1 MDSSVAP
8 DGQNSSMNNPNPGN
22 TRASGLSRWRIG
34 AFALP
39 AAPIAAMGLP
49 IVVYLPPFYAGEMG
63 LGLAVVG
70 AIFMITRFW
79 DVFTDPVLGVLS
91 DRFKTRWGRR
101 RHWIVISVPIM
112 LVSVYML
119 FMPTAPVSASY
130 LLWWM
135 VIAYIG
141 WTLLTISH
149 MSWGAELTPDYNERS
164 TIQGFREVAL
174 IAGMILVLLV
184 PVFIEAMQPD
194 NVAAARVA
202 SMGWYV
208 LILLPITVAIAVWV
222 VPERKVKDPV
232 HVPWREAI
240 SILIRNQPLRRVLL
254 ADLLGGISG
263 GIVTA
268 LFLFLAA
275 DVLQLQFASLLILVY
290 LTSGCIFVPI
300 MVRLSHHWGKHRT
313 LAYSSLFSAAT
324 IPFIFLIEPG
334 DMLFAVLVWILLG
347 INMGAGPFLFR
358 SIMADVADHDHVEGG
373 NQRTGLFYS
382 LLTMTNKLGAAL
394 AIGIA
399 YPILDIVGFVP
410 GTENTPS
417 AELGLLL
424 VYVLP
429 PALIGVLVAWVM
441 WSFPIDEARQSENR
455 RILSE
460 RDAVAEGAG
469 GTQGASVAPLGRSA
483 D

>member
-1 MDSSVAP
+1 MSQSDTSANGRP
-8 DGQNSSMNNPNPGN
+8 
-22 TRASGLSRWRIG
+22 SGLSRWRIG

-63 LGLAVVG
+63 LGLGLVG

-79 DVFTDPVLGVLS
+79 DVFTDPVLGVMS
-91 DRFKTRWGRR
+91 DRVKTRWGRR

-112 LVSVYML
+112 LVSIYML
-119 FMPTAPVSASY
+119 FMPTAPVTGSY

-174 IAGMILVLLV
+174 IAGMIFVLLV
-184 PVFIEAMQPD
+184 PVFIEAMQPE

-208 LILLPITVAIAVWV
+208 LILLPITVLIAVWA
-222 VPERKVKDPV
+222 VPERKVPDPT
-232 HVPWREAI
+232 HVPWREAVR
-240 SILIRNQPLRRVLL
+240 ILVNNRPLLRVLV

-275 DVLQLQFASLLILVY
+275 DVLKLQFASLLILVY
-290 LTSGCIFVPI
+290 LTAGCVFVPI
-300 MVRLSHHWGKHRT
+300 MVRLSHVWGKHRT
-313 LAYSSLFSAAT
+313 LAYSSLFSAVT
-324 IPFIFLIEPG
+324 VPLIFLIEPG
-334 DMLFAVLVWILLG
+334 DLWFAVFIWVCLG
-347 INMGAGPFLFR
+347 VNMGAGPFLFR

-382 LLTMTNKLGAAL
+382 LLTMTNKIGAAL
-394 AIGIA
+394 AIGLT
-399 YPILDIVGFVP
+399 YPALELIGFVP
-410 GTENTPS
+410 GAENTLA
-417 AELGLLL
+417 AEDGLKLL
-424 VYVLP
+424 YVLP
-429 PALIGVLVAWVM
+429 PAAIGFLVAWVM
-441 WSFPIDEARQSENR
+441 WNFPIDEDQQSENR
-455 RILSE
+455 RILQE
-460 RDAVAEGAG
+460 RQAMAEGAG
-469 GTQGASVAPLGRSA
+469 GNAGASVAPIGGA
-483 D
+483 N

>member
-1 MDSSVAP
+1 MSQTEIPAN
-8 DGQNSSMNNPNPGN
+8 G
-22 TRASGLSRWRIG
+22 RASGLSRWRIAG
-34 AFALP
+34 FALP

-63 LGLAVVG
+63 LGLALVG

-79 DVFTDPVLGVLS
+79 DVFTDPVLGVMS
-91 DRFKTRWGRR
+91 DRVKTRWGRR

-119 FMPTAPVSASY
+119 FMPTAPVSGSY

-174 IAGMILVLLV
+174 IAGMIFVLLV
-184 PVFIEAMQPD
+184 PVFIEAMQPE

-208 LILLPITVAIAVWV
+208 LILLPITVLIAVWA
-222 VPERKVKDPV
+222 VPERKVPDPT
-232 HVPWREAI
+232 HVPWREALR
-240 SILIRNQPLRRVLL
+240 ILIKNRPLLRLL
-254 ADLLGGISG
+254 IADLLGGVSG

-275 DVLQLQFASLLILVY
+275 DVLKLQFASLLILVY
-290 LTSGCIFVPI
+290 LTAGCIFVPI
-300 MVRLSHHWGKHRT
+300 MVRLSHMWGKHRT
-313 LAYSSLFSAAT
+313 LAYSSLFSAVT
-324 IPFIFLIEPG
+324 VPLIFLIEPG
-334 DMLFAVLVWILLG
+334 DLWFAIAVWICLG
-347 INMGAGPFLFR
+347 VNMGAGPFLFR

-382 LLTMTNKLGAAL
+382 LLTMTNKIGAAL
-394 AIGIA
+394 AIGFT
-399 YPILDIVGFVP
+399 YPALELIGFVP
-410 GTENTPS
+410 GIENTAS
-417 AELGLLL
+417 AELGLKL

-429 PALIGVLVAWVM
+429 PAAIGLLVAWVM
-441 WSFPIDEARQSENR
+441 WNFPIDEDQQSKNR
-455 RILSE
+455 RILQE
-460 RDAVAEGAG
+460 RQSMAEGAG
-469 GTQGASVAPLGRSA
+469 GNAGASVAPIGGA
-483 D
+483 N

>member
-1 MDSSVAP
+1 MSQSEIPAN
-8 DGQNSSMNNPNPGN
+8 G
-22 TRASGLSRWRIG
+22 RASGLSRWRIAG
-34 AFALP
+34 FALP

-63 LGLAVVG
+63 LGLALVG

-79 DVFTDPVLGVLS
+79 DVFTDPVLGVMS
-91 DRFKTRWGRR
+91 DRVKTRWGRR

-119 FMPTAPVSASY
+119 FMPTAPVTGSY

-174 IAGMILVLLV
+174 IAGMIFVLLV
-184 PVFIEAMQPD
+184 PVFIEAMQPE

-208 LILLPITVAIAVWV
+208 LILLPITVLIAVWA
-222 VPERKVKDPV
+222 VPERKVPDPT
-232 HVPWREAI
+232 HVPWREAV
-240 SILIRNQPLRRVLL
+240 SILVKNRPLMRLL
-254 ADLLGGISG
+254 IADLLGGVSG

-275 DVLQLQFASLLILVY
+275 DVLKLQFASLLILVY
-290 LTSGCIFVPI
+290 LTAGCIFVPI
-300 MVRLSHHWGKHRT
+300 MVRLSHMWGKHRT
-313 LAYSSLFSAAT
+313 LAYSSLFSAVT
-324 IPFIFLIEPG
+324 VPLIFLIEPG
-334 DMLFAVLVWILLG
+334 DLWFAIAVWICLG
-347 INMGAGPFLFR
+347 VNMGAGPFLFR

-382 LLTMTNKLGAAL
+382 LLTMTNKVGAAL
-394 AIGIA
+394 AIGLT
-399 YPILDIVGFVP
+399 YPALELIGFVP
-410 GTENTPS
+410 GIENTS
-417 AELGLLL
+417 AAEFGLKL

-429 PALIGVLVAWVM
+429 PAAIGFLVAWVM
-441 WSFPIDEARQSENR
+441 WNFPIDEDLQSKNR
-455 RILSE
+455 RILQE
-460 RDAVAEGAG
+460 RQSMAEGAG
-469 GTQGASVAPLGRSA
+469 GNAGASVAPIGGA
-483 D
+483 N

>member
-1 MDSSVAP
+1 
-8 DGQNSSMNNPNPGN
+8 
-22 TRASGLSRWRIG
+22 
-34 AFALP
+34 
-39 AAPIAAMGLP
+39 MGLP
-49 IVVYLPPFYAGEMG
+49 IVVYLPPFYAEQMG
-63 LGLAVVG
+63 LGLSIVG

-91 DRFKTRWGRR
+91 DRVKTKWGRR

-119 FMPTAPVSASY
+119 FMPTAPVTGSY

-174 IAGMILVLLV
+174 IAGMIFVLLV
-184 PVFIEAMQPD
+184 PVFIEAMQPE

-208 LILLPITVAIAVWV
+208 LILLPITVLIAVWA
-222 VPERKVKDPV
+222 VPERKVPDPV
-232 HVPWREAI
+232 HVPWREALR
-240 SILIRNQPLRRVLL
+240 ILAVNQPLRRVLL

-275 DVLQLQFASLLILVY
+275 DVLRLELASLLILVY
-290 LTSGCIFVPI
+290 LTAGCVFVPI
-300 MVRLSHHWGKHRT
+300 MVRLSHMWGKHRT

-324 IPFIFLIEPG
+324 VPLIFLVQPG
-334 DMLFAVLVWILLG
+334 DLFFAILVWICLG
-347 INMGAGPFLFR
+347 VNMGAGPFLFR
-358 SIMADVADHDHVEGG
+358 SIMADVADHDQVEGG

-382 LLTMTNKLGAAL
+382 LLTMTNKIGAAL
-394 AIGIA
+394 AIGLT
-399 YPILDIVGFVP
+399 YPALDLIGFVP
-410 GTENTPS
+410 GAENTVA
-417 AELGLLL
+417 AEDGLRML
-424 VYVLP
+424 YVLP
-429 PALIGVLVAWVM
+429 PVVLGVLVAWVM
-441 WSFPIDEARQSENR
+441 WNFPIDEAQQSENR
-455 RILSE
+455 RILQQRQSMS
-460 RDAVAEGAG
+460 EGAG
-469 GTQGASVAPLGRSA
+469 GNAGASVAPIGGA
-483 D
+483 N

>member
-1 MDSSVAP
+1 MSQTDTAATGP
-8 DGQNSSMNNPNPGN
+8 ANGRP
-22 TRASGLSRWRIG
+22 SGLSRWRIG

-49 IVVYLPPFYAGEMG
+49 IVVYLPPFYAEQMG
-63 LGLAVVG
+63 LGLSLVG

-79 DVFTDPVLGVLS
+79 DVFTDPVLGILS
-91 DRFKTRWGRR
+91 DRVKTKWGRR

-119 FMPTAPVSASY
+119 FMPTAPVTGSY

-174 IAGMILVLLV
+174 SAGMIFVLLV
-184 PVFIEAMQPD
+184 PVFIEAMQPE

-208 LILLPITVAIAVWV
+208 LILLPITVLIAVWA
-222 VPERKVKDPV
+222 VPERKVADPI
-232 HVPWREAI
+232 HVPWREAVR
-240 SILIRNQPLRRVLL
+240 ILAVNRPLRRVLL

-275 DVLQLQFASLLILVY
+275 DVLRLELASLLILVY
-290 LTSGCIFVPI
+290 LTAGCVFVPI
-300 MVRLSHHWGKHRT
+300 MVRLSHMWGKHRT

-324 IPFIFLIEPG
+324 VPLIFLVQPG
-334 DMLFAVLVWILLG
+334 DLLFAILVWVCLG
-347 INMGAGPFLFR
+347 VNMGAGPFLFR
-358 SIMADVADHDHVEGG
+358 SIMADVADHDQVEGG

-382 LLTMTNKLGAAL
+382 LLTMTNKIGAAL
-394 AIGIA
+394 AIGLT
-399 YPILDIVGFVP
+399 YPALDLIGFVP
-410 GTENTPS
+410 GAENTVA
-417 AELGLLL
+417 AEDGLRVL
-424 VYVLP
+424 YVIP
-429 PALIGVLVAWVM
+429 PVILGVLVAWVM
-441 WSFPIDEARQSENR
+441 WNFPIDEAQQSENR
-455 RILSE
+455 RILQQRQSMS
-460 RDAVAEGAG
+460 EGAG
-469 GTQGASVAPLGRSA
+469 GNAGASVAPIGGA
-483 D
+483 N

>member
-1 MDSSVAP
+1 MSQTDTSANGRP
-8 DGQNSSMNNPNPGN
+8 
-22 TRASGLSRWRIG
+22 SGLSRWRIG

-49 IVVYLPPFYAGEMG
+49 IVVYLPPFYAEQMG
-63 LGLAVVG
+63 LGLSIVG

-91 DRFKTRWGRR
+91 DRVKTKWGRR

-119 FMPTAPVSASY
+119 FMPTAPVTGSY

-174 IAGMILVLLV
+174 IAGMIFVLLV
-184 PVFIEAMQPD
+184 PVFIEAMQPE

-208 LILLPITVAIAVWV
+208 LILLPITVLIAVWA
-222 VPERKVKDPV
+222 VPERKVPDPV
-232 HVPWREAI
+232 HVPWREALR
-240 SILIRNQPLRRVLL
+240 ILAVNQPLRRVLL

-275 DVLQLQFASLLILVY
+275 DVLRLELASLLILVY
-290 LTSGCIFVPI
+290 LTAGCVFVPI
-300 MVRLSHHWGKHRT
+300 MVRLSHMWGKHRT

-324 IPFIFLIEPG
+324 VPLIFLVQPG
-334 DMLFAVLVWILLG
+334 DLFFAILVWICLG
-347 INMGAGPFLFR
+347 VNMGAGPFLFR
-358 SIMADVADHDHVEGG
+358 SIMADVADHDQVEGG

-382 LLTMTNKLGAAL
+382 LLTMTNKIGAAL
-394 AIGIA
+394 AIGLT
-399 YPILDIVGFVP
+399 YPALDLIGFVP
-410 GTENTPS
+410 GAENTVA
-417 AELGLLL
+417 AEDGLRML
-424 VYVLP
+424 YVLP
-429 PALIGVLVAWVM
+429 PVVLGVLVAWVM
-441 WSFPIDEARQSENR
+441 WNFPIDEAQQSENR
-455 RILSE
+455 RILQQRQSMS
-460 RDAVAEGAG
+460 EGAG
-469 GTQGASVAPLGRSA
+469 GNAGASVAPIGGA
-483 D
+483 N